1 MMADLKSVVN
11 PILLAEEDLRR
22 GIELLFFA
30 YRDFTGEADRQLAEL
45 GLGRAHHRAIYFI
58 GRNQGLTVSELLA
71 TLKIT
76 KQSLSR
82 VLQELMAEDY
92 VVQHPGQTDRRQR
105 RLRLTSKGE
114 ALEQALTEGQR
125 RRLARAYA
133 QAGADAVDAFHK
145 VLLHVIDDGDRPR
158 LPESE
163 TRLSPVPETE
173 ARLAPVP
180 ENEARLPPLPETE
193 VRLPPLRAAG

>member
-1 MMADLKSVVN
+1 MMADLKTAVN

-58 GRNQGLTVSELLA
+58 GRNPALTVSELLGI
-71 TLKIT
+71 LKIT

-82 VLQELMAEDY
+82 VLQELMAENY
-92 VVQHPGQTDRRQR
+92 VVQNPGSTDRRQR
-105 RLRLTSKGE
+105 RLSLTPRGE
-114 ALEQALTEGQR
+114 ALERLLTEGQR

-133 QAGADAVDAFHK
+133 QAGADAVESFHK
-145 VLLHVIDDGDRPR
+145 VLLHVIDDEDRPR
-158 LPESE
+158 LPEDEVSPDPQGAPPRQE
-163 TRLSPVPETE
+163 APDPGARQVVSRLE
-173 ARLAPVP
+173 
-180 ENEARLPPLPETE
+180 
-193 VRLPPLRAAG
+193 AAG

>member
-1 MMADLKSVVN
+1 MMADLKTAVN

-58 GRNQGLTVSELLA
+58 GRNPDLTVSELLA
-71 TLKIT
+71 ILKIT

-82 VLQELMAEDY
+82 VLQELVAADY
-92 VVQHPGQTDRRQR
+92 VAQNPGSTDRRQR
-105 RLRLTSKGE
+105 RLSLTPRGE
-114 ALEQALTEGQR
+114 ALERLLTEGQR

-133 QAGADAVDAFHK
+133 QAGADAVESFHR
-145 VLLHVIDDGDRPR
+145 VLLHVIDDADRPR
-158 LPESE
+158 LPED
-163 TRLSPVPETE
+163 E
-173 ARLAPVP
+173 AAPGAKEREGFP
-180 ENEARLPPLPETE
+180 G
-193 VRLPPLRAAG
+193 LRAAG